1 MILKAKK
8 AADHMEFGA
17 FISREIRLLKIDRA
31 MFREE
36 CHMSQSYLEDIKKG
50 LHNYEIDYYEHILSA
65 FSKFTTPENARR
77 IYLEGVKILFPKL
90 KE

>member
-50 LHNYEIDYYEHILSA
+50 SIIMRLTIMST
-65 FSKFTTPENARR
+65 F
-77 IYLEGVKILFPKL
+77 
-90 KE
+90 

>member
-8 AADHMEFGA
+8 ADDHMEFGA
-17 FISREIRLLKIDRA
+17 FISRAIRLLKIDRA

-50 LHNYEIDYYEHILSA
+50 SIIM
-65 FSKFTTPENARR
+65 R
-77 IYLEGVKILFPKL
+77 
-90 KE
+90 

>member
-36 CHMSQSYLEDIKKG
+36 CQMSQYYHTDIK
-50 LHNYEIDYYEHILSA
+50 HSSINM
-65 FSKFTTPENARR
+65 R
-77 IYLEGVKILFPKL
+77 
-90 KE
+90 

>member
-31 MFREE
+31 MISEE
-36 CHMSQSYLEDIKKG
+36 SHMSQSYLEDIKKG
-50 LHNYEIDYYEHILSA
+50 SIIMRWTIMCT
-65 FSKFTTPENARR
+65 F
-77 IYLEGVKILFPKL
+77 
-90 KE
+90 